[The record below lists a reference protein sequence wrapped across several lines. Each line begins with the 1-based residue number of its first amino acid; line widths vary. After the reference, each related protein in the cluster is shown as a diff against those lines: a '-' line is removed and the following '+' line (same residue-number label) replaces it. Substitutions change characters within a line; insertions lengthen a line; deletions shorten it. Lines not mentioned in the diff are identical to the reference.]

1 MKTFA
6 FSTSLCFIITGI
18 SCMTPRGP
26 EQIHISFGHTPDKM
40 YVMWSMSQP
49 SVTNVTYSPLSTTIE
64 LLAIPKCWQFTKGN
78 PSGLQ
83 YLCRA
88 ELVSRR
94 GWYCAVNNYDWLNVK
109 ACLYALLWWCFM
121 MVCFQV
127 YFSTEWY
134 SYTAVLCVCVCVCT
148 CVRVYVCTCMCV
160 YIISTGHG
168 HSRSHALLL
177 YTLWVGLQSSPELH
191 CHESW
196 PGSHIQHVTR
206 PVIVN
211 HVDT

>member
-1 MKTFA
+1 MKTFP
-6 FSTSLCFIITGI
+6 FFTNLFLVVTVV

-49 SVTNVTYSPLSTTIE
+49 SVTNVTYSPIPTTLE

-94 GWYCAVNNYDWLNVK
+94 SWYCAIINCVWMGGCPRVCLCIISQDMVTPGAMHYYYIHCEWGSSPPLN
-109 ACLYALLWWCFM
+109 F
-121 MVCFQV
+121 
-127 YFSTEWY
+127 
-134 SYTAVLCVCVCVCT
+134 TAMRSGQVCT
-148 CVRVYVCTCMCV
+148 YHVMNYV
-160 YIISTGHG
+160 
-168 HSRSHALLL
+168 L
-177 YTLWVGLQSSPELH
+177 
-191 CHESW
+191 
-196 PGSHIQHVTR
+196 
-206 PVIVN
+206 
-211 HVDT
+211 

>member
-1 MKTFA
+1 MKTLA
-6 FSTSLCFIITGI
+6 FFTCLCFIITGI

-94 GWYCAVNNYDWLNVK
+94 GWYCAVINYDWLRLV
-109 ACLYALLWWCFM
+109 CMHIMTFYDALFPSLIFY
-121 MVCFQV
+121 QV
-127 YFSTEWY
+127 
-134 SYTAVLCVCVCVCT
+134 
-148 CVRVYVCTCMCV
+148 
-160 YIISTGHG
+160 I
-168 HSRSHALLL
+168 
-177 YTLWVGLQSSPELH
+177 
-191 CHESW
+191 
-196 PGSHIQHVTR
+196 
-206 PVIVN
+206 
-211 HVDT
+211 